1 MSEINRVKIDSIIES
16 QIPEF
21 INDEYPLFVEFLKS
35 YYKSQEHQSGVLDLT
50 NNLPKYKNINYFT
63 DINLNK
69 ETTLT
74 SEILSFDSNIFVDSL
89 DGLPK
94 TYGLVKIDDEI
105 ITYTDSSNN
114 SIRGSVTISVGS
126 TIAYYQNIPEQ
137 YVGREFKFRTRINDL
152 TGNKIKNPTIVSV
165 ASTYVVLS
173 SPGVT
178 STSVFGYNSSNQY
191 LFDINNPQLL
201 NCIRGFSAIDSIKSI
216 KDSKV
221 LSFSSTEAEDHSN
234 GSVVS
239 NLSNLF
245 LIQFFEKFKSE
256 FFSGFEGREFNEG
269 ISVENVLL
277 SARDFY
283 SSKGTDQSYKFLF
296 KILYG
301 KDIEILKPQDYTLTP
316 SANVYFTTKNVLVEK
331 ISGGDP
337 TTIRGNFLYQN
348 ITGIGTVSASIY
360 NIEYRP
366 VNGKDF
372 YELSLDSNSFSGTF
386 QVSGKTKILND
397 VPSESSTILVDSTV
411 GFNKSG
417 VFLVKPEN
425 SNFIRVSYTD
435 KTTNQFLGVT
445 GVTKKLDFGLDV
457 VEERFAYSYIGIG
470 NTSKIEFRLVN
481 VIDNVN
487 TDETSNLVIGD
498 KIKLT
503 GFGKDL
509 RNLNEFNSWIYNI
522 PTAHNIL
529 KVDKLESTRFRV
541 FIYDAVSFYLG
552 ETVVLEDI
560 NGKYFDGVII
570 NIEYPSGDPLQK
582 VSKQIIVQI
591 LDSTY
596 DFNFSKKLRKKISK
610 GIHAL
615 NYYPDI
621 NEIPSGVQNTY
632 IDSKSKYFYLTSTGI
647 PNFPIFSTDNQKPI
661 STVSVGTTDT
671 LICQTNNFS
680 TGELIYYSPYTND
693 TSGITTGPYYA
704 TVVGNN
710 EIKLSYSKSD
720 IFSKKYILTSP
731 VGVSSG
737 IVIKSGYENKSLK
750 NQKLLKKFPIDK
762 EIFEFDDINKRTTKN
777 REIGILL
784 NGVEILSPTVF
795 DENIFYGQIE
805 SVEVS
810 NSGKDYDVVNSP
822 SIEVIDIYGTG
833 AKLRPTIIGN
843 VKKVKIISP
852 GVGYKEKPKIS
863 LIGGGGEGCVLE
875 SNLVS
880 SRIFNDFS
888 GRLNVNTIANTIEFF
903 DRCLFFDNEEVIYNS
918 NGNSD
923 IGGIVSGSN
932 YFIGLISEKI
942 VKIYNTKSDSIL
954 KINEINL
961 TTVST
966 GTHIIQSLKNKNT
979 ITEIYVKNSG
989 QNYSNRSV
997 TVPSQNSAD
1006 NKTVGI
1012 NTFDSYLFA
1021 KNHNFKES
1029 DIVNYSSTDTPISGL
1044 STTAKY
1050 YITVVDPNKFRLS
1063 YAGIGQ
1069 SLTDYYYK
1077 NKIYTTFSSLG
1088 IGTHIVSYPPI
1099 EIKIESVS
1107 IGSTAEI
1114 VPIFEPLVLGSISD
1128 VYIENPGV
1136 SYGCTDIINFHR
1148 RPYVGITSVKTQAII
1163 SPIIIDG
1170 VIVDVKIISRGSG
1183 YRKDSD
1189 IIVSGSGKY
1198 AEIVPNIDNNGKL
1211 SSVDILS
1218 GGIGYEYDSTNL
1230 ILKNRG
1236 SQAQFLANLKEW
1248 KINQVVK
1255 SSALISSNDEGILY
1269 PSKNIDLE
1277 LKFVNFYAP
1286 QKLRYQIGDNFTSN
1300 SLETNGA
1307 LRHSPIL
1314 GYAYDGNPIY
1324 GPYGYSTPYG
1334 GSIKLINSSYVLN
1347 RITDPG
1353 LRPQTKTSGY
1363 FIDDYEYDSSGD
1375 LDENNG
1381 RFCITPEYP
1390 DGVYAYFISISVDT
1404 SKRSFPRYPYV
1415 IGPTFKD
1422 SPVEENFIPKYNQDL
1437 DIFTTEL
1444 TRNTS
1449 AYYTS
1454 YANSYYDLFEKVT
1467 DDLKQEFR
1475 VSEIDGYGLEPKFII
1490 SPGDNYKIGDRLI
1503 LNRESTSGSPANI
1516 VVSQL
1521 NGRVVDNFSLIDY
1534 TIEDVNFIIQNYYKV
1549 IGKTS
1554 SPHELLDNQPINISG
1569 VSTVTSSILEGI
1581 SFIKVE
1587 NKSTNLSKD
1596 FDIDSVTGIS
1606 TFIAVNNVDGFKPN
1620 SFIRINDEKLLI
1632 TRISKENST
1641 FYVNRLENTSS
1652 HNANDTIELLPT
1664 EFEIIPREEVKD
1676 ITFENKVTFFDP
1688 KESVGTGTTG
1698 VTRYLP
1704 GIGVSSIEERFL
1716 PSRNIYIPN
1725 HNFKTGEKLIYD
1737 CGVGATT
1744 LIVRNVG
1751 SATSF
1756 RLQRNQT
1763 VYAVKFGID
1772 FVGLSTIGFTST
1784 SGIGTSLNSLEFL
1797 NIEDIFGSVGY
1808 SHSLTNTN
1816 LKITGTINQY
1826 SGIVTTRTNHTLIQ
1840 GDVVNL
1846 EVIPKTLQTVKVIYD
1861 FVNRKVAL
1869 NEISFTNSNVSTI
1882 NDEIEVTEVNYNVQ
1896 TGSKVVYISTNVIG
1910 GLENYGI
1917 YYVLKT
1923 KYNAIKLCETT
1934 LDLDSGNYI
1943 NFTTSGGT
1951 NQKLYFIGLPLSVN
1965 FGNKLSFDLSDPS
1978 LFGMELEFYKD
1989 SEFNKKLEIIGTAEK
2004 GFAIRAEGIIGFSGA
2019 YLEIDT
2025 SNEYLP
2031 QTFYYNLVAKTT
2043 SDENKKQISPDDL
2056 GFLGRNKIS
2065 IKNHPLAT
2073 QYQINV
2079 IDDNTFSIIPNV
2091 KLNYLDKLNLTP
2103 SLFEYY
2109 TNSTNAL
2116 GPIKNLKVNYGGIG
2130 YKKLPFVE
2138 NIESEFGTN
2147 GVVKILSTSIGKI
2160 KSLERIKDGF
2170 DYPTDPTLSPSL
2182 TIPTVVG
2189 VKNIR
2194 TIDYVGIV
2202 TGGRGYNTN
2211 PTLLVKDSTNIK
2223 LSCGISGGSVTE
2235 TKVDVNSTELGG
2247 PLEIIPIRNS
2257 NGHDIDAISVNTNLV
2272 TLELL
2277 NTNYITVGYGNTQLE
2292 YPFAVGDFI
2301 FIENCRLTNFTKG
2314 LSNFNSSSYDYS
2326 FFPVVGVSTA
2336 NNTVTYDMTGISTGS
2351 FGTYDSSLNNGTVVN
2366 KKNMAVFEMILKDDV
2381 NYLSKEVVSSVNFSG
2396 RVMENGWNGNLNI
2409 LRLTDCSGTLIVGD
2423 KVRGEVSKINGTV
2436 EFVQKF
2442 ELNSTLGLLREKIG
2456 VIDNATGILNESQ
2469 QKISDNF
2476 YYQKFAYSIKS
2487 EIPYTD
2493 WRESVRSTIHPS
2505 GFKEFSD
2512 LLVYSK
2518 PTYEEVKV
2526 GISKSTDLKAK
2537 LNTGGSKAFINIDNI
2552 VSMNLRN
2559 NFATVYEEDG
2569 LPDGTSSEDIF
2580 LYEGTPLLPF
2590 ILNKSNKVVRVDD
2603 ISDQFDGTSL
2613 QQLRGRFVDASDL
2626 LTLNSEFIQEEVV
2639 SFVEYNYPN
2648 IGLSTTYNRNTCK
2661 RDVGYI
2667 VDALLY
2673 DLKYNCNQKSVE
2685 AGIAYWNAGSSYIAN
2700 EVEETLFA
2708 YNYIKFLAQYIIN
2721 NQTPPTLYQT
2731 SVDQQF
2737 NLRIIQDP
2745 TNEDLYRYKDAR
2757 NLILANR
2764 KEILD
2769 KSLASIA
2776 VGFSTFYFPGDVQI
2790 NSSSRYYDAYRL
2802 IQRNRTDIINT
2813 SWSNTVGVYTGIS
2826 TTQTK
2831 CKRDLGYF
2839 IDAVSIDIFTGGN
2852 SYSRDFVLQYFN
2864 NGTPIS
2870 NGLVGEETQ
2879 SIYAFTQAR
2888 NLMRSAVSNQL
2899 AYKDYDVSVGPST
2912 YSGGGGDITPNTNA
2926 DTCLDVRNTISSL
2939 VGIITSVISSGSV
2952 IGLPSVN
2959 VGTYTTGGNKCYRDL
2974 GYIVDSIAED
2984 VAFGTNQHI
2993 IYSTK
2998 KYFTG
3003 AGVAL
3008 TTGLVGEESQSV
3020 YAFESAK
3027 NYINKALTNQLNVK
3041 DLSIIADPITGF
3053 NTSPASCSDVQNNV
3067 NSLVGILTTAILTGS
3082 LSLVPSENI
3091 GSTDCADVRTSI
3103 ANYVGIITTI
3113 IGLGTDFAPILT
3125 LPSKTKGGIVVGL
3138 TTFKLKNNGTPL
3150 FKHSFDSSSSSVI
3163 NLSNNSFIIPNHNYQ
3178 TGQKLTYDYG
3188 LGTPIGIGTTTY
3200 VENNAGSIISSI
3212 GSPNGTSLYEN
3223 GYSVAISTTV
3233 TGVSTVLSPVG
3244 PSAKIYNQVRGTN
3257 GVGIS
3262 TFNVLISYS
3271 ISTGQPLSTSIVL
3284 TDGGNNFA
3292 VGDTV
3297 SIAGTYIG
3305 GTSPTNNL
3313 TFVVSS
3319 TKPTKI
3325 SSGANT
3331 TYSNISDLSG
3341 NAKFNISRDTD
3352 GYVSNISVANGG
3364 SGYAITSIVS
3374 IAGTSIGGNS
3384 SADNITFYPTIL
3396 ASNQLPQIG
3405 YVYKI
3410 NDNEFRLSGL
3420 STSLFLDL
3428 SNYGSGD
3435 HSLTYYNPNSSAL
3448 ITVDGIIQK
3457 PLTSKLLNVSL
3468 ASSVSTASTTI
3479 ISVSSGISSLISNDI
3494 ININNEYLLVKSI
3507 GINSTN
3513 FVEVERGFFGSLSG
3527 IHTVGTSATIL
3538 SGDFNIV
3545 GDTIYFA
3552 SSPYGKVG
3560 PVGLETGSSFSG
3572 RVFSRSFDANQTK
3585 DGNIILDGISK
3596 SFTGIAATQFTLT
3609 SGGNTTQVLFND
3621 VNSGTD
3627 SNNNPIILINNI
3639 FQVPE
3644 KDYIIDGSSQN
3655 TIKFISGTPK
3665 AGKITKVAITTGFG
3679 YQPLLPAAAR
3689 ATVSAAGTISSI
3701 TLTGKGFGYRQS
3713 PTVSIASTI
3722 GFGASITSIVSAAGT
3737 VTGFNIVNPGS
3748 GYTTSAV
3755 PEVRIGI
3762 PTGYSHLGVAYTGG
3776 TSGNGQGLKVIISV
3790 GQGSSITSF
3799 AIDDPGRGYKPGDI
3813 LYVPDLSINTG
3824 IGTTTF
3830 KEFRITVQETETDTF
3845 SGFYPGQF
3853 ILFDS
3858 ITSQFNG
3865 IRKKFTLKTSISGQ
3879 SEVLTLKTPLGSDL
3893 DISNNL
3899 LIFINDVLQVP
3910 NSSYTLQGSRV
3921 FFKEAPKENSTC
3933 TILYYRGSSADVE
3946 LVSPPQTVKSG
3957 DLLTIG
3963 GSDRT
3968 SNYLDQFDRSVKTI
3982 YSPDT
3987 IKTFPYDGPGITTSN
4002 TTYRPANYKIQ
4013 MQDRIVNG
4021 ERISKER
4028 SGLKSN
4034 IRPTANLIKPVTTS
4048 DTVIYVDNAFPLFSD
4063 VDTVTESLRDV
4074 ILVEQKD
4081 LNPAVGLSSVSRAST
4096 ISSVSIV
4103 DNGVGYAYTAS
4114 PKVLFSE
4121 SKIIRKDPIYDW
4133 NISYGIPTTY
4143 QLNSITYDS
4152 SFIAVGDQSA
4162 LVTSAD
4168 GEYWQNSTVGFGT
4181 TVNLQV
4187 IKSIGLGNSSLL
4199 IAAGSGAKII
4209 KAIGY
4214 SNTISSWTQ
4223 SSLYDDISVPGFG
4236 VIGRTQ
4242 TYYNGTLKD
4251 IVYGAPYD
4259 TFVTVGTAGSI
4270 FVGSG
4275 ITTDIFTNKFSQTLQ
4290 DLNSVSFSSDSN
4302 YFIAVGNNGV
4312 ILTSSIG
4319 QVWDS
4324 ESSPTFYN
4332 LNKVLYQSGTFVIVG
4347 DNGVV
4352 ITSTTRG
4359 QYTLISTNISV
4370 DLTNINY
4377 DEGVYVA
4384 IDSNGDLYYS
4394 FDLGFW
4400 VYRDSLQSNALKDL
4414 IQIPTVGVGGR
4425 YVFVGSSG
4433 TSIYSEPIYHRA
4445 SGFGSV
4451 SNGIVTSVT
4460 ITDGG
4465 FGYDAL
4471 NPPPTIIE
4479 PDRFNQETLL
4489 SIKAKGDFG
4498 TIIGITTFVANTAGI
4513 GTTTPKI
4520 KFVLKSDQYDN
4531 STLGIGYSSLNNF
4544 GVTYTQLEKGD
4555 YFVISNSNVSIGHP
4569 LVGIT
4574 TLLGGMSNYPA
4585 SKVGT
4590 AVSFI
4595 DGVYIVEDVTPPD
4608 GVGIVTVTCNFAP
4621 KSPTQ
4626 NYVEVYSRGQFNTG
4640 VGTNYYYGRY
4650 SWSKI
4655 YDYQNRIIRNPQ
4667 AFSVNVDNG
4676 IIGLSTSSKVIRTRG
4691 LLSN

>member
-21 INDEYPLFVEFLKS
+21 IIDEYPIFVEFLKS

-74 SEILSFDSNIFVDSL
+74 SQILSFDSNIFVDSL

-94 TYGLVKIDDEI
+94 TYGLIKIDDEI
-105 ITYTDSSNN
+105 ITYTDSNNN
-114 SIRGSVTISVGS
+114 SIRGSAVISVGS
-126 TIAYYQNIPEQ
+126 TIAYYDNISEN
-137 YVGREFKFRTRINDL
+137 YVGRKFKFRTRINDL
-152 TGNKIKNPTIVSV
+152 EGNKVEDPTVVSV

-173 SPGVT
+173 SPGIT
-178 STSVFGYNSSNQY
+178 STSVYGYNASNEY
-191 LFDINNPQLL
+191 LFDIDNPQLL

-221 LSFSSTEAEDHSN
+221 LSFSSTQAENHSN

-245 LIQFFEKFKSE
+245 LIEFFKKFKSE

-269 ISVENVLL
+269 ISVKNVLL

-301 KDIEILKPQDYTLTP
+301 KDIEILKPQDYTLIP
-316 SANVYFTTKNVLVEK
+316 SSNVYFTTKNVLVEK

-348 ITGIGTVSASIY
+348 ISGIGTVSASIY
-360 NIEYRP
+360 NVEYRP

-397 VPSESSTILVDSTV
+397 VPVGSSTILVDSTV

-487 TDETSNLVIGD
+487 TDGTSNLIIGD

-509 RNLNEFNSWIYNI
+509 RNLNEFNSWMYNI
-522 PTAHNIL
+522 PTVHNIS
-529 KVDKLESTRFRV
+529 KVDQLEFNKFRI
-541 FIYDAVSFYLG
+541 FIYDNVSFYSG
-552 ETVVLEDI
+552 EPVILEDI
-560 NGKYFDGVII
+560 NGKYFDGTVI
-570 NIEYPSGDPLQK
+570 NIEYPVGDSLQK
-582 VSKQIIVQI
+582 VSKQIVAQV

-596 DFNFSKKLRKKISK
+596 NFNLSTKLRKKLSK
-610 GIHAL
+610 GSHGL

-621 NEIPSGVQNTY
+621 DQIPTGVQNTY
-632 IDSKSKYFYLTSTGI
+632 IDSNSKYFYLTSTGI
-647 PNFPIFSTDNQKPI
+647 PNFSIFSTDNKKPI
-661 STVSVGTTDT
+661 STISLGSTDIF
-671 LICQTNNFS
+671 ICQNNNFS
-680 TGELIYYSPYTND
+680 TGELIYYSPYMED
-693 TSGITTGPYYA
+693 TSGISTGSYYVTT
-704 TVVGNN
+704 VSSS

-720 IFSKKYILTSP
+720 IFSKKYLSTSS
-731 VGVSSG
+731 VGISSAT
-737 IVIKSGYENKSLK
+737 VIKSGYENKILK
-750 NQKLLKKFPIDK
+750 NQKLLKKFPIK
-762 EIFEFDDINKRTTKN
+762 KQIFEFDDINKRTTKN

-784 NGVEILSPTVF
+784 NGVEVLSPTVF
-795 DENIFYGQIE
+795 DENIFYGQVE
-805 SVEVS
+805 SVKVS
-810 NSGKDYDVVNSP
+810 NSGKDYDIVNSP
-822 SIEVIDIYGTG
+822 SLEVIDLYGTG
-833 AKLRPTIIGN
+833 AKLRANIVGD

-863 LIGGGGEGCVLE
+863 LTGGGGEGCVLE

-880 SRIFNDFS
+880 SRIFNDFN
-888 GRLNVNTIANTIEFF
+888 GRLNVNTIDNTIEFF
-903 DRCLFFDNEEVIYNS
+903 DRCLFFDNEEIIYDS
-918 NGNSD
+918 NGNSN
-923 IGGIVSGSN
+923 IGGLVSGSR
-932 YFIGLISEKI
+932 YFIGVIGEKR
-942 VKIYNTKSDSIL
+942 VKIYNTQSDAIL
-954 KINEINL
+954 QINEIDL

-966 GTHIIQSLKNKNT
+966 GTHLIQSLKNKNT

-989 QNYSNRSV
+989 QNYSNRSIAI
-997 TVPSQNSAD
+997 PSQNSAD

-1021 KNHNFKES
+1021 KNHNFKEG
-1029 DIVNYSSTDTPISGL
+1029 DIVKYSSTDTVISGL
-1044 STTAKY
+1044 STTENY
-1050 YITVVDPNKFRLS
+1050 YITVIDPNKFRLS
-1063 YAGIGQ
+1063 YAGDGQ
-1069 SLTDYYYK
+1069 SSTDYYYK
-1077 NKIYTTFSSLG
+1077 NKIYSKFNSLG
-1088 IGTHIVSYPPI
+1088 VGTHIVSYPPI
-1099 EIKIESVS
+1099 EIKVESVS

-1128 VYIENPGV
+1128 VYVETPGV
-1136 SYGCTDIINFHR
+1136 GYGCTDIINFHR

-1163 SPIIIDG
+1163 SPIIING
-1170 VIVDVKIISRGSG
+1170 SIVDVKIISRGNG
-1183 YRKDSD
+1183 YRRDSD
-1189 IIVSGSGKY
+1189 IIVTGSGKY
-1198 AEIVPNIDNNGKL
+1198 AEIIPNIDDNGKL
-1211 SSVDILS
+1211 SSVDILN
-1218 GGIGYEYDSTNL
+1218 GGAGYKYDSTNL
-1230 ILKNRG
+1230 TLKNRG
-1236 SQAQFLANLKEW
+1236 TQAQFLASVKEW
-1248 KINQVVK
+1248 KINQVIK
-1255 SSALISSNDEGILY
+1255 SSAIISRNDEGILY

-1277 LKFVNFYAP
+1277 LKFVNFYVP
-1286 QKLRYQIGDNFTSN
+1286 PKLRYQVGDNFTSDN
-1300 SLETNGA
+1300 LETNGA

-1334 GSIKLINSSYVLN
+1334 GSIKLMNSSYILN
-1347 RITDPG
+1347 RETDAG
-1353 LRPQTKTSGY
+1353 IRPQTKTSGY

-1390 DGVYAYFISISVDT
+1390 DGVYAYFSSISVDT
-1404 SKRSFPRYPYV
+1404 SKRSFPRYPYI

-1422 SPVEENFIPKYNQDL
+1422 SPIEENFIPKYNQDL

-1449 AYYTS
+1449 AYYAN

-1467 DDLKQEFR
+1467 DNLKQEFR
-1475 VSEIDGYGLEPKFII
+1475 VSQIDSYGLEPKFII

-1521 NGRVVDNFSLIDY
+1521 NGRVVDDFSLIDY

-1554 SPHELLDNQPINISG
+1554 SPHELLDNQPISISG

-1587 NKSTNLSKD
+1587 NKSTNLSKH

-1606 TFIAVNNVDGFKPN
+1606 TFIVVNNVDGFKPN

-1632 TRISKENST
+1632 TRISKENSA

-1652 HNANDTIELLPT
+1652 HSANDTIELLPT
-1664 EFEIIPREEVKD
+1664 EFEIVPREEIRD

-1698 VTRYLP
+1698 VVRYLS

-1716 PSRNIYIPN
+1716 PSKNIYIPN
-1725 HNFKTGEKLIYD
+1725 HNFKTGEQLIYD
-1737 CGVGATT
+1737 CGIGGTT
-1744 LIVRNVG
+1744 LLVKNVG

-1763 VYAVKFGID
+1763 VYAVNFGID

-1797 NIEDIFGSVGY
+1797 DITDIFGTVGY
-1808 SHSLTNTN
+1808 SHSLSNTN
-1816 LKITGTINQY
+1816 LTITGTINQY
-1826 SGIVTTRTNHTLIQ
+1826 SGIITTRTNHNLVQ
-1840 GDVVNL
+1840 GDFVDL
-1846 EVIPKTLQTVKVIYD
+1846 KVIPKTLESIKVIYD

-1869 NEISFTNSNVSTI
+1869 NEISFTNSEVSTI
-1882 NDEIEVTEVNYNVQ
+1882 NDEIELTESNYNVE

-1910 GLENYGI
+1910 GLVNYGI

-1923 KYNAIKLCETT
+1923 KYNTIKLCESI
-1934 LDLDSGNYI
+1934 LDVNRNNYI
-1943 NFTTSGGT
+1943 NFTSSGGSD
-1951 NQKLYFIGLPLSVN
+1951 QKLYFIGLPLTVN
-1965 FGNKLSFDLSDPS
+1965 YGNKITFDLSDPS
-1978 LFGMELEFYKD
+1978 LFGMDLEFYKD
-1989 SEFNKKLEIIGTAEK
+1989 SDFNKKLEIIGTSQD
-2004 GFAIRAEGIIGFSGA
+2004 GFAIRGEGTAGNSGA
-2019 YLEIDT
+2019 YVEIDT
-2025 SNEYLP
+2025 FNEYLP
-2031 QTFYYNLVAKTT
+2031 PVFYYNLAVKTT

-2065 IKNHPLAT
+2065 IRNHPLT
-2073 QYQINV
+2073 SQYQVNV
-2079 IDDNTFSIIPNV
+2079 IDENTFSISPST

-2103 SLFEYY
+2103 SLFEYS

-2116 GPIKNLKVNYGGIG
+2116 GPIKNLKVNYGGVG

-2138 NIESEFGTN
+2138 SIESELGTN

-2160 KSLERIKDGF
+2160 KSLDRIKDGF

-2194 TIDYVGIV
+2194 TIDYIGIV

-2235 TKVDVNSTELGG
+2235 TKVDLNSTELEG
-2247 PLEIIPIRNS
+2247 PLEIISIRNS
-2257 NGHDIDAISVNTNLV
+2257 NGHDIDAINVNTNLV

-2292 YPFAVGDFI
+2292 YPFAVGDYI
-2301 FIENCRLTNFTKG
+2301 FIENCRLTNLTKA

-2336 NNTVTYDMTGISTGS
+2336 NNTVTYDMTGISTGY
-2351 FGTYDSSLNNGTVVN
+2351 FGTYDSSLNTGTVIN

-2381 NYLSKEVVSSVNFSG
+2381 NYLSRERVDSTNFGG

-2409 LRLTDCSGTLIVGD
+2409 LRLTDCSGTLVTGD
-2423 KVRGEVSKINGTV
+2423 KIRGEDSKINGTV

-2456 VIDNATGILNESQ
+2456 VIDNTTGILNESQ

-2512 LLVYSK
+2512 LLVYSQ

-2526 GISKSTDLKAK
+2526 GISKSTDLKAR
-2537 LNTGGSKAFINIDNI
+2537 LNSGGSKTFINIDNI
-2552 VSMNLRN
+2552 ISMNLRN
-2559 NFATVYEEDG
+2559 NFATVYEEGG
-2569 LPDGTSSEDIF
+2569 LPDGTSSEDVF

-2590 ILNKSNKVVRVDD
+2590 ILNKTNKVVNIDD
-2603 ISDQFDGTSL
+2603 ISDQFDGTST
-2613 QQLRGRFVDASDL
+2613 QELRGRFVDASEL
-2626 LTLNSEFIQEEVV
+2626 LNLNRYFIQEEVV
-2639 SFVEYNYPN
+2639 GFITSVYPG
-2648 IGLSTTYNRNTCK
+2648 ITTNPDWDRSICA

-2667 VDALLY
+2667 VDAISQ
-2673 DLKYNCNQKSVE
+2673 DVKYGSNNKSVE
-2685 AGIAYWNAGSSYIAN
+2685 AGLAYWSGLGTSYVAGESVETIAGFKYIID
-2700 EVEETLFA
+2700 LS
-2708 YNYIKFLAQYIIN
+2708 KYIIN
-2721 NQTPPTLYQT
+2721 NVGVKTSYQLGDSISISTAFYNNVTGVTTITTT
-2731 SVDQQF
+2731 S
-2737 NLRIIQDP
+2737 P
-2745 TNEDLYRYKDAR
+2745 H
-2757 NLILANR
+2757 
-2764 KEILD
+2764 
-2769 KSLASIA
+2769 
-2776 VGFSTFYFPGDVQI
+2776 GFSTTTTNYVLLKDIVFSCNSGGGLNTAIFPNTGNGPDGNGPLSPKGFVYQVEVI
-2790 NSSSRYYDAYRL
+2790 DAIKFRVNPGPSTITHNYVSGGT
-2802 IQRNRTDIINT
+2802 IQEAF
-2813 SWSNTVGVYTGIS
+2813 IS
-2826 TTQTK
+2826 TTQ
-2831 CKRDLGYF
+2831 Y
-2839 IDAVSIDIFTGGN
+2839 IDPRILFDTTCN
-2852 SYSRDFVLQYFN
+2852 SS
-2864 NGTPIS
+2864 
-2870 NGLVGEETQ
+2870 
-2879 SIYAFTQAR
+2879 
-2888 NLMRSAVSNQL
+2888 
-2899 AYKDYDVSVGPST
+2899 YD
-2912 YSGGGGDITPNTNA
+2912 
-2926 DTCLDVRNTISSL
+2926 
-2939 VGIITSVISSGSV
+2939 
-2952 IGLPSVN
+2952 
-2959 VGTYTTGGNKCYRDL
+2959 
-2974 GYIVDSIAED
+2974 ED
-2984 VAFGTNQHI
+2984 
-2993 IYSTK
+2993 
-2998 KYFTG
+2998 
-3003 AGVAL
+3003 
-3008 TTGLVGEESQSV
+3008 
-3020 YAFESAK
+3020 
-3027 NYINKALTNQLNVK
+3027 
-3041 DLSIIADPITGF
+3041 
-3053 NTSPASCSDVQNNV
+3053 C
-3067 NSLVGILTTAILTGS
+3067 
-3082 LSLVPSENI
+3082 
-3091 GSTDCADVRTSI
+3091 CADVWTTI
-3103 ANYVGIITTI
+3103 GNYVGIITSI
-3113 IGLGTDFAPILT
+3113 IGIGTTAKPNTIT
-3125 LPSKTKGGIVVGL
+3125 YPSLTKGGIVVGL
-3138 TTFKLKNNGTPL
+3138 TTFKLRNNGTSL

-3163 NLSNNSFIIPNHNYQ
+3163 NLSNNSFIISNHNYQ
-3178 TGQKLTYDYG
+3178 TGQKLIYDYG
-3188 LGTPIGIGTTTY
+3188 VGTPIGIGTTTY
-3200 VENNAGSIISSI
+3200 VENNVGNIITSV

-3223 GYSVAISTTV
+3223 GYNVAISTTV

-3244 PSAKIYNQVRGTN
+3244 PSAKIYNQVKGTN

-3331 TYSNISDLSG
+3331 TYSSISDSIG
-3341 NAKFNISRDTD
+3341 NAVFNISRDNN
-3352 GYVSNISVANGG
+3352 GYVSNISVVNGG

-3374 IAGTSIGGNS
+3374 IAGTNIGGYS
-3384 SADNITFYPTIL
+3384 SADDISFYPTIL
-3396 ASNQLPQIG
+3396 ASDQLPQIV

-3428 SNYGSGD
+3428 SNYGSGE
-3435 HSLTYYNPNSSAL
+3435 HSLTYYSPNSSVL

-3468 ASSVSTASTTI
+3468 ASPVSTASTTI

-3527 IHTVGTSATIL
+3527 IHTVGASATIL
-3538 SGDFNIV
+3538 SGDFNIID
-3545 GDTIYFA
+3545 DTLYF
-3552 SSPYGKVG
+3552 SSAPYGKVG

-3572 RVFSRSFDANQTK
+3572 RFFSRAFDASQSK
-3585 DGNIILDGISK
+3585 DGNIILDDISK
-3596 SFTGIAATQFTLT
+3596 SFTGIAATEFTLT

-3639 FQVPE
+3639 FQVPQ
-3644 KDYIIDGSSQN
+3644 KDYIIDGSSEN

-3665 AGKITKVAITTGFG
+3665 AGKITKVATTTGFG
-3679 YQPLLPAAAR
+3679 YQPLLPAAGQAI
-3689 ATVSAAGTISSI
+3689 VSAGGTISSI
-3701 TLTGKGFGYRQS
+3701 TLTGGGFGYRQS

-3737 VTGFNIVNPGS
+3737 VIGFNIVNPGS
-3748 GYTTSAV
+3748 GYTTAAV

-3776 TSGNGQGLKVIISV
+3776 TSGTGQGLKVIISV

-3824 IGTTTF
+3824 ISTTLF
-3830 KEFRITVQETETDTF
+3830 EEFRIVVQEIETDTF

-3865 IRKKFTLKTSISGQ
+3865 IRKKFTLKTSVTGQ

-3893 DISNNL
+3893 DIANNL
-3899 LIFINDVLQVP
+3899 VIFINDVLQVP
-3910 NSSYTLQGSRV
+3910 NSSYTIQGSRV
-3921 FFKEAPKENSTC
+3921 FFKESPKENSTC
-3933 TILYYRGSSADVE
+3933 TILYYRGSSVDVE

-3957 DLLTIG
+3957 DTLTIG

-4002 TTYRPANYKIQ
+4002 TTYRPANYKLQ
-4013 MQDRIVNG
+4013 TQDRIVNG

-4028 SGLKSN
+4028 SSLKSN

-4048 DTVIYVDNAFPLFSD
+4048 DTVIYVDNAFPLFSN
-4063 VDTVTESLRDV
+4063 VDTLTESLRDV
-4074 ILVEQKD
+4074 ILVEDKD
-4081 LNPAVGLSSVSRAST
+4081 FNPAVGLSSISRAST
-4096 ISSVSIV
+4096 ISGVSIV
-4103 DNGVGYAYTAS
+4103 DGGTGYAYTES

-4133 NISYGIPTTY
+4133 NSSYGIPTTY
-4143 QLNSITYDS
+4143 ELNSITYDS
-4152 SFIAVGDQSA
+4152 SFVAVGNESA
-4162 LVTSAD
+4162 LVTSVD

-4181 TVNLQV
+4181 TVNLEV

-4199 IAAGSGAKII
+4199 VAAGSGAKII

-4275 ITTDIFTNKFSQTLQ
+4275 ISTDVFTNRFSQTLQ
-4290 DLNSVSFSSDSN
+4290 DLNSVSFSLDSN

-4312 ILTSSIG
+4312 IVTSSIG
-4319 QVWDS
+4319 QVWDL
-4324 ESSPTFYN
+4324 ELSPTLYN
-4332 LNKVLYQSGTFVIVG
+4332 LNNIIYQAGTFIIVG

-4352 ITSTTRG
+4352 ITSTIRG
-4359 QYTLISTNISV
+4359 EYTLISTNISV
-4370 DLTNINY
+4370 DFVKINY
-4377 DEGVYVA
+4377 NDGVYVA

-4400 VYRDSLQSNALKDL
+4400 VYRDNPQSNTLRDL
-4414 IQIPTVGVGGR
+4414 IQIPTVGINGR

-4445 SGFGSV
+4445 SGFASV
-4451 SNGIVTSVT
+4451 SGGIVTSVT

-4471 NPPPTIIE
+4471 NPPPVIIE

-4520 KFVLKSDQYDN
+4520 EFVLQPDSYDN
-4531 STLGIGYSSLNNF
+4531 NTLGIGYSSLNNF

-4555 YFVISNSNVSIGHP
+4555 YFVISNSNVSIGHS

-4574 TLLGGMSNYPA
+4574 TLLGGMSNYPT

-4595 DGVYIVEDVTPPD
+4595 DGVYIVEQITEPD
-4608 GVGIVTVTCNFAP
+4608 DVGIVTVTCNFAP
-4621 KSPTQ
+4621 KSPTE

-4640 VGTNYYYGRY
+4640 VGTNNYYGRY

-4655 YDYQNRIIRNPQ
+4655 YDYQNRSIRNPQ
-4667 AFSVNVDNG
+4667 AFSANVDNG
-4676 IIGLSTSSKVIRTRG
+4676 IIGLSTSSKVIRTKG